1 MAFLCGCLE
10 PLHSKGSS
18 RRVGLLTLSQASSRS
33 SVPRDQ
39 GRNCKAF
46 SSPSVRSHSVSLL
59 LRFIDYI
66 GPAQIQC
73 RSGLDEDVDIG
84 RHSSFRRPP
93 LEAAIIDIKRG
104 SKTGEA

>member
-10 PLHSKGSS
+10 PPHSKGSS

>member
-1 MAFLCGCLE
+1 M
-10 PLHSKGSS
+10 
-18 RRVGLLTLSQASSRS
+18 
-33 SVPRDQ
+33 
-39 GRNCKAF
+39 
-46 SSPSVRSHSVSLL
+46 SLL